1 MRSAEIAR
9 LAGVTV
15 RTLRHYHQV
24 QVLAEPPRTSNGYRE
39 YTIRDLVR
47 LLRIE
52 QLSGLGVPLERMP
65 AVFDDADSEELS
77 SVQLLD

>member
-1 MRSAEIAR
+1 MAR

-39 YTIRDLVR
+39 
-47 LLRIE
+47 
-52 QLSGLGVPLERMP
+52 
-65 AVFDDADSEELS
+65 
-77 SVQLLD
+77 